1 MGYRSINQAY
11 EIIKQND
18 SGTQITPYLLRML
31 CKNGVIK
38 VLQVNKKFLINMDD
52 LCKFLEIS
60 IEEKEGD

>member
-1 MGYRSINQAY
+1 MGYRSISQAY

-60 IEEKEGD
+60 ISENGGK